1 MTYGGYISDD
11 DDDDVQFTGEISK
24 LAIEKFYTPKSK
36 DDKNGKHGKR
46 RKDGQDGQDGQNSEE
61 I

>member
-46 RKDGQDGQDGQNSEE
+46 RKDG
-61 I
+61 

>member
-1 MTYGGYISDD
+1 MRFAAPPAALTLAPPL
-11 DDDDVQFTGEISK
+11 SK